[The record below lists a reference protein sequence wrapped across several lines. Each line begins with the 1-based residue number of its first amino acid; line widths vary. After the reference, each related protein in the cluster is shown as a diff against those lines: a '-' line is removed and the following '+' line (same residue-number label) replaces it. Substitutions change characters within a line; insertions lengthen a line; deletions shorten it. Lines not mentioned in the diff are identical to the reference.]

1 MQTGNILYTI
11 NREQGLHLA
20 EESSKQ
26 PFAGLKNHSSL
37 EGESARAEPAVEPVG
52 GKGTSKIVRQV
63 IQTSAE
69 PTVELA
75 EPSPPCALRGQF
87 TWMNRIFRIVLGSPA
102 SFNPGHRS
110 NG

>member
-20 EESSKQ
+20 KESSKQ
-26 PFAGLKNHSSL
+26 PFAGLKNHSPL
-37 EGESARAEPAVEPVG
+37 EGESGETRAEPAVEPVG

-75 EPSPPCALRGQF
+75 EPSPPCALRG
-87 TWMNRIFRIVLGSPA
+87 
-102 SFNPGHRS
+102 
-110 NG
+110 